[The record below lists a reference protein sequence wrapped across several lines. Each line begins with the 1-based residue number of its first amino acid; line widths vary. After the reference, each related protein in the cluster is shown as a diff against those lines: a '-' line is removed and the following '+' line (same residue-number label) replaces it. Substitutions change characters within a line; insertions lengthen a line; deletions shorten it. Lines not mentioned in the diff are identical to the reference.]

1 MKKSFIL
8 LVLVLLSVVSFSALS
23 KEKTE
28 FPEYT
33 VEGLKR
39 VPNPHSLAIVYAEPG
54 ANLSQYQRVYLTEPY
69 VAFKK
74 NWERDQYSATGRRVK
89 TKDMDN
95 IKGRVRELFLEVFT
109 EELADGGYE
118 LADGVGEDV
127 LVVKAAI
134 IDLDVNA
141 PDTMRAGRSAT
152 FVSHAGSMTLY
163 LELYDSETGDLLAKA
178 LDPRSDYDR
187 AYMQWQTGPANRA
200 AGKRMMKPWAEA
212 LREGLDRAHKE
223 TGESQ

>member
-74 NWERDQYSATGRRVK
+74 SWERDQYSATGRRVK

-127 LVVKAAI
+127 LVAKAAI